1 MPESEYFKK
10 NRQTLKWHSSMPE
23 SEYLKKNRQTL
34 KWHSSMP
41 ESEYFKKQTN
51 LEMAFFNARE

>member
-1 MPESEYFKK
+1 V
-10 NRQTLKWHSSMPE
+10 NILKT
-23 SEYLKKNRQTL
+23 RQTL

-41 ESEYFKKQTN
+41 ESEYFKKKQTN